1 MMDLSLSQ
9 KYALCVLNEKGKIPA
24 FQMEGSACLL
34 AAALLEMQMDGA
46 IRIENKK
53 IRIRGELA
61 DGKEAFRPI
70 YDYLDAPKPRSIDKV
85 TGEFLVTFT
94 NKKLNALL
102 DSVCAPLA
110 EQGLVAPEPGFLGSQ
125 THYIP
130 DTRAVGL
137 VIDGLRA
144 ELLEE
149 GEISEDAAML
159 AVLLERSNLLKT
171 YFSKFEQGQ
180 IRERLKALEQG
191 AAGQVIREVTACI
204 DAMITTIA
212 VVLVTH

>member
-24 FQMEGSACLL
+24 FQLEGSACLL
-34 AAALLEMQMDGA
+34 AAALLEMQMDGI

-53 IRIRGELA
+53 IRICGELS
-61 DGKEAFRPI
+61 GEKEAFRPL

-94 NKKLNALL
+94 NKKINALL
-102 DSVCAPLA
+102 DSVCAPMA
-110 EQGLVAPEPGFLGSQ
+110 EEGLVTQEPGFLGSQ
-125 THYIP
+125 THYVP
-130 DTRAVGL
+130 DTRSVGL

-159 AVLLERSNLLKT
+159 AVLLERSSLLKT
-171 YFSKFEQGQ
+171 YFSKFEQSQ
-180 IRERLKALEQG
+180 IKARLKELEDG
-191 AAGQVIREVTACI
+191 PAGQVIREVTACI
-204 DAMITTIA
+204 DAMIATIA
-212 VVLVTH
+212 VVLVAH

>member
-34 AAALLEMQMDGA
+34 AAALLEMQMDG
-46 IRIENKK
+46 RIENKK
-53 IRIRGELA
+53 IRICGELA

-171 YFSKFEQGQ
+171 YF
-180 IRERLKALEQG
+180 RERLKALEQG